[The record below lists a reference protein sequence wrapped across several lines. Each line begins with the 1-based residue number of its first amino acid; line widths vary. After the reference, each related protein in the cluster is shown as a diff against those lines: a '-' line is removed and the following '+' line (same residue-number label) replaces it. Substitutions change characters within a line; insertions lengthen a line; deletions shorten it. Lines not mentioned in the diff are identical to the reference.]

1 MRVSFG
7 GPYKSDEA
15 NNTLELFER
24 LKLQKKD
31 FDKWI

>member
-1 MRVSFG
+1 MRVSLG

-24 LKLQKKD
+24 LKL
-31 FDKWI
+31 